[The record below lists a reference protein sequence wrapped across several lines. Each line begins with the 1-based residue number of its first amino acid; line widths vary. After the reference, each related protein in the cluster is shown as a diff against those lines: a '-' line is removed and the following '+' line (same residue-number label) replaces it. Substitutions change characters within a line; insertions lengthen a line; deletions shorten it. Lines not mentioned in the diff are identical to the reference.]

1 MSQSCSVKKSH
12 GETRGPGSTPRLE
25 VRMHRQEILDH
36 VRNIILATHTGLFPD
51 DVSEFA
57 SMTYDLGMDSFHLE
71 SMISRL
77 KDEVANI
84 EFTPWYIR
92 ASRRGHD
99 TVGSLV
105 DFIDERQ
112 PQPAGE
118 PLAPDAFAHAD
129 LEPRDSETV

>member
-1 MSQSCSVKKSH
+1 
-12 GETRGPGSTPRLE
+12 
-25 VRMHRQEILDH
+25 MHRQEILDH
-36 VRNIILATHTGLFPD
+36 VRNIILATNNGLYPD

-77 KDEVANI
+77 KDEVADI
-84 EFTPWYIR
+84 EFTPWYIK

-105 DFIDERQ
+105 DFIDERLSQ
-112 PQPAGE
+112 VASAEAPALSANAEPQQLDVEA
-118 PLAPDAFAHAD
+118 A
-129 LEPRDSETV
+129 

>member
-1 MSQSCSVKKSH
+1 
-12 GETRGPGSTPRLE
+12 
-25 VRMHRQEILDH
+25 MHRQEILDH
-36 VRNIILATHTGLFPD
+36 VRNIILATNNGLYPD

-84 EFTPWYIR
+84 EFTPWYVK

-105 DFIDERQ
+105 DFIDERL
-112 PQPAGE
+112 AS
-118 PLAPDAFAHAD
+118 LAPAVSAATSTAATPNTQ
-129 LEPRDSETV
+129 LEAEVA

>member
-1 MSQSCSVKKSH
+1 
-12 GETRGPGSTPRLE
+12 
-25 VRMHRQEILDH
+25 MHRQEILDN
-36 VRNIILATHTGLFPD
+36 VRNIILATNSGLFPD

-77 KDEVANI
+77 KDEVADI
-84 EFTPWYIR
+84 EFTPWYIK

-105 DFIDERQ
+105 DFIDERMSQ
-112 PQPAGE
+112 VVSARSKVNS
-118 PLAPDAFAHAD
+118 DSHASVQNTLD
-129 LEPRDSETV
+129 VEAA

>member
-1 MSQSCSVKKSH
+1 
-12 GETRGPGSTPRLE
+12 
-25 VRMHRQEILDH
+25 MHRQEILDH
-36 VRNIILATHTGLFPD
+36 VRNIILATNNGLYPD

-77 KDEVANI
+77 KDEVADI
-84 EFTPWYIR
+84 EFTPWYVK

-105 DFIDERQ
+105 DFIDERLSRQ
-112 PQPAGE
+112 PSVATTTSTPA
-118 PLAPDAFAHAD
+118 PANTQ
-129 LEPRDSETV
+129 LEAEVA

>member
-1 MSQSCSVKKSH
+1 
-12 GETRGPGSTPRLE
+12 
-25 VRMHRQEILDH
+25 MHRQEILDH
-36 VRNIILATHTGLFPD
+36 VRNIILGTNNGLYPD

-77 KDEVANI
+77 KDEVADI
-84 EFTPWYIR
+84 EFTPWYIK

-105 DFIDERQ
+105 DFIDERVSQ
-112 PQPAGE
+112 LTAANTDETPVLSANAEPQLDVEVA
-118 PLAPDAFAHAD
+118 
-129 LEPRDSETV
+129 

>member
-1 MSQSCSVKKSH
+1 
-12 GETRGPGSTPRLE
+12 
-25 VRMHRQEILDH
+25 MHRQEILDH

-84 EFTPWYIR
+84 EFTPWYIK

-112 PQPAGE
+112 PRSLECGE
-118 PLAPDAFAHAD
+118 TRGEAAFSD
-129 LEPRDSETV
+129 GLEPRDSEAA

>member
-1 MSQSCSVKKSH
+1 
-12 GETRGPGSTPRLE
+12 
-25 VRMHRQEILDH
+25 MHRQEILDH
-36 VRNIILATHTGLFPD
+36 VRNIILATNNGLYPD

-77 KDEVANI
+77 KDEVADV
-84 EFTPWYIR
+84 EFTPWYIK

-105 DFIDERQ
+105 DFIDERLSQ
-112 PQPAGE
+112 QAPA
-118 PLAPDAFAHAD
+118 
-129 LEPRDSETV
+129 PRDTAAASHSNPAQLEAEVA

>member
-1 MSQSCSVKKSH
+1 
-12 GETRGPGSTPRLE
+12 
-25 VRMHRQEILDH
+25 MHRQEILDH
-36 VRNIILATHTGLFPD
+36 VRNIILATNNGLYPD

-77 KDEVANI
+77 KDEVADI
-84 EFTPWYIR
+84 EFTPWYIK

-105 DFIDERQ
+105 DFIDERLSQ
-112 PQPAGE
+112 TLSA
-118 PLAPDAFAHAD
+118 
-129 LEPRDSETV
+129 RDSETEPARISTAGPGELDVEVA

>member
-1 MSQSCSVKKSH
+1 
-12 GETRGPGSTPRLE
+12 
-25 VRMHRQEILDH
+25 MHRQEILDH
-36 VRNIILATHTGLFPD
+36 VRNIILATNQGLFPD

-77 KDEVANI
+77 KDEVADI
-84 EFTPWYIR
+84 EFTPWYIK

-105 DFIDERQ
+105 DFIDERLSQ
-112 PQPAGE
+112 VVAAPVAEAPALSSDVGPQLDVEVA
-118 PLAPDAFAHAD
+118 
-129 LEPRDSETV
+129 

>member
-1 MSQSCSVKKSH
+1 
-12 GETRGPGSTPRLE
+12 
-25 VRMHRQEILDH
+25 MHRQEILDH

-112 PQPAGE
+112 PQPVLAAS
-118 PLAPDAFAHAD
+118 PLVPGAFASTD
-129 LEPRDSETV
+129 LEPRDAEVA

>member
-1 MSQSCSVKKSH
+1 
-12 GETRGPGSTPRLE
+12 
-25 VRMHRQEILDH
+25 MHRQEILDN
-36 VRNIILATHTGLFPD
+36 VRNIILAINNGLFPD

-77 KDEVANI
+77 KDEVADI
-84 EFTPWYIR
+84 EFTPWYIK

-105 DFIDERQ
+105 DFIDERLVRNA
-112 PQPAGE
+112 PAELPEGRATH
-118 PLAPDAFAHAD
+118 LSSA
-129 LEPRDSETV
+129 EPRELDVEAA